1 MRFAPALLAFAILT
15 LAACGNSGSTLETG
29 AAATAPGEVAIHGHL
44 TDPGTKGPLLVFAL
58 AGSAGDPS
66 TRETLSVAPIDSDG
80 RFAFT
85 TPPAEEITLVFLAD
99 GSHDGVIDGG
109 DPVAVLT
116 ASSFSGL
123 QGGELITLE
132 GLVLDFR
139 ARTATAERVDVQ
151 HPGGA
156 PASTRTPTPVP
167 AG

>member
-1 MRFAPALLAFAILT
+1 MRSLSALLVLLT
-15 LAACGNSGSTLETG
+15 LAACGGSGTTLETG
-29 AAATAPGEVAIHGHL
+29 AAAGSGTEVAIHGHL
-44 TDPGTKGPLLVFAL
+44 TEPGTKGPLLVFAL
-58 AGSAGDPS
+58 AGTTGDPS
-66 TRETLSVAPIDSDG
+66 EREMLSVATIDADG

-85 TPPAEEITLVFLAD
+85 TPAAGEITLVFLAD

-116 ASSFSGL
+116 ASSFAGL

-132 GLVLDFR
+132 GLALDFR
-139 ARTATAERVDVQ
+139 GRKASAERIDVQ